1 MKYIY
6 FIFAILFLAACSK
19 EQTYG
24 PWSIK
29 NGQEV
34 EVLVSHRYGAINDA
48 LLLLPQN
55 KPAEMSLY
63 HFTDREPGY
72 SYRVKAKMIAEKV
85 PPQDGPSYHLQYI
98 KTFRQEK
105 YEGSESFELELIQ
118 SYIPGGPVIV
128 LQKEEGQYQFQ
139 SNIQLT
145 YDKVEIGNQLEVI
158 WQHSEEIKQ
167 NAKNEI
173 ITEPKWRSI
182 RASVSHD
189 PNNFGRAYKVSHIE
203 FTRI

>member
-6 FIFAILFLAACSK
+6 FIFATLILTACSK
-19 EQTYG
+19 EQSYG
-24 PWSIK
+24 PWNLK

-55 KPAEMSLY
+55 KPAEMSLFY
-63 HFTDREPGY
+63 FTDREPGY

-85 PPQDGPSYHLQYI
+85 PPQDGPSYHLEYI
-98 KTFRQEK
+98 ETLSKEK
-105 YEGSESFELELIQ
+105 YEGSESFEVELIQ

-128 LQKEEGQYQFQ
+128 LRKEEGKYLFQ

-145 YDKVEIGNQLEVI
+145 YNKVETGNQLEDI
-158 WQHSEEIKQ
+158 WQHSEEIEQ
-167 NAKNEI
+167 NAKDKI
-173 ITEPKWRSI
+173 TTEPKWRSV

-189 PNNFGRAYKVSHIE
+189 PNNFGRAYMVSHIE
-203 FTRI
+203 FRD